1 MLKNGKS
8 ANRNEHQNRKTEVF
22 RRKNRKTEL
31 KNSQNHRTENPNA
44 PSLNTSE
51 FENLS
56 CHHNKQWLT
65 DMKNSWFFAFVQS
78 LPIYHVEG
86 FSIYQEMKTT
96 LNWRRLS
103 FPFYFR
109 SKHHPPPLW
118 IFTIWL
124 RYYGILA
131 IGVYIY
137 ITNSNGSSYREL
149 RTKDQKLGKTLFIA
163 SSIYTEYI

>member
-1 MLKNGKS
+1 MNT
-8 ANRNEHQNRKTEVF
+8 KTEKPKF
-22 RRKNRKTEL
+22 FWRKNRKTDL
-31 KNSQNHRTENPNA
+31 KNSQNHRTKNPNA

-96 LNWRRLS
+96 LNWIRLG
-103 FPFYFR
+103 FPFIFEVNITLLLFESSRYDCVITVFL
-109 SKHHPPPLW
+109 PL
-118 IFTIWL
+118 
-124 RYYGILA
+124 G
-131 IGVYIY
+131 YIY
-137 ITNSNGSSYREL
+137 ILQTPMVRVIGRWEQRIRS
-149 RTKDQKLGKTLFIA
+149 
-163 SSIYTEYI
+163 

>member
-1 MLKNGKS
+1 MNT
-8 ANRNEHQNRKTEVF
+8 KTEVF
-22 RRKNRKTEL
+22 WRKNRKTEL

-103 FPFYFR
+103 FPFIFEVNITLLLFESSRYDCVITVFL
-109 SKHHPPPLW
+109 PLE
-118 IFTIWL
+118 
-124 RYYGILA
+124 
-131 IGVYIY
+131 YIY

>member
-1 MLKNGKS
+1 MNT
-8 ANRNEHQNRKTEVF
+8 KTEVF
-22 RRKNRKTEL
+22 WRKNRKTEL

-44 PSLNTSE
+44 PSLNNSE

-103 FPFYFR
+103 FPFIFEVNITLLLFESSRYDCVITVFL
-109 SKHHPPPLW
+109 PLK
-118 IFTIWL
+118 
-124 RYYGILA
+124 
-131 IGVYIY
+131 YIY
-137 ITNSNGSSYREL
+137 ICITNSNGSSYREL

>member
-1 MLKNGKS
+1 MNT
-8 ANRNEHQNRKTEVF
+8 KTEVF
-22 RRKNRKTEL
+22 WRKNRKTDL

-44 PSLNTSE
+44 PSLTTSE

-103 FPFYFR
+103 FPFIFEVNITLLLFESSRYDCVITVFL
-109 SKHHPPPLW
+109 PLE
-118 IFTIWL
+118 
-124 RYYGILA
+124 
-131 IGVYIY
+131 YIY
-137 ITNSNGSSYREL
+137 ILQTPMVRVIGSWEHKGSEVRKNAFYCLIYLYRIHL
-149 RTKDQKLGKTLFIA
+149 AKFN
-163 SSIYTEYI
+163 

>member
-1 MLKNGKS
+1 MNT
-8 ANRNEHQNRKTEVF
+8 KTEVF
-22 RRKNRKTEL
+22 WRKNRKTEL

-96 LNWRRLS
+96 LNWRRLG
-103 FPFYFR
+103 FPFIFEVNITLLLFESSRYDCVITVFL
-109 SKHHPPPLW
+109 PLE
-118 IFTIWL
+118 
-124 RYYGILA
+124 
-131 IGVYIY
+131 YIY
-137 ITNSNGSSYREL
+137 ITNSNGSSYREM

>member
-1 MLKNGKS
+1 MNT
-8 ANRNEHQNRKTEVF
+8 KTEVF
-22 RRKNRKTEL
+22 WRKNRKTEL

-103 FPFYFR
+103 FPFIFEVNITLLLFESSRYDCVITVFL
-109 SKHHPPPLW
+109 PLE
-118 IFTIWL
+118 
-124 RYYGILA
+124 
-131 IGVYIY
+131 YIY
-137 ITNSNGSSYREL
+137 ITNSNGSSYWEM

>member
-1 MLKNGKS
+1 MNT
-8 ANRNEHQNRKTEVF
+8 KTEVF
-22 RRKNRKTEL
+22 WRKNRKTEL

-103 FPFYFR
+103 FPFIFEVNITLLLFESSRYDCVITVFL
-109 SKHHPPPLW
+109 PLK
-118 IFTIWL
+118 
-124 RYYGILA
+124 
-131 IGVYIY
+131 YIY
-137 ITNSNGSSYREL
+137 ICITNSNGSSYREL

>member
-1 MLKNGKS
+1 MNT
-8 ANRNEHQNRKTEVF
+8 KTEVF
-22 RRKNRKTEL
+22 WRKNRKTEL

-103 FPFYFR
+103 FPFIFEVNITLLLFESSRYDCVITVFL
-109 SKHHPPPLW
+109 PLE
-118 IFTIWL
+118 
-124 RYYGILA
+124 
-131 IGVYIY
+131 YIY
-137 ITNSNGSSYREL
+137 ITNSNGSSYREM